1 MVGAA
6 LVFVGL
12 SVFYYEYVPEGT
24 FDEDEDEQDGKNNE
38 AFDKDEAVEM
48 DDVKLEKEKEA
59 FEDDNET
66 ADF

>member
-24 FDEDEDEQDGKNNE
+24 FDEDEEDDGKTNE

-59 FEDDNET
+59 LEDENET

>member
-24 FDEDEDEQDGKNNE
+24 FDEDEEDDGKTNE

-48 DDVKLEKEKEA
+48 DDVKLEKSLQVQIC
-59 FEDDNET
+59 
-66 ADF
+66 